1 MRCPQC
7 NTENVEGAKFC
18 NECGQS
24 LAPEA
29 DSLLDVAREMFPE
42 KKPSLDDMVPR
53 VGSEG
58 GEDKPLSAQKTA
70 DLTGLEML
78 VDSSYVP
85 PAQVARTGSTMEMPR
100 IEIEGEPASTSFIA
114 SQDPREA
121 KRQLKEQR
129 KLEKTKAREEGK
141 RLKEAGAKKDPA
153 DMTEEELAARL
164 RRRIVLAFVAGLL
177 AICAIAAA
185 TTYFMELWGGKV
197 VPDVVGQSEA
207 NAAYVLEEK
216 GFATESMEVKSD
228 EVQGIV
234 LLTDPAAG
242 RRAAEGSTVV
252 MHISVSRV
260 VPEVVG
266 LTEEEARELMDAEGF
281 TNVEYKLVKSNEEEG
296 RVLSVSPEAGTEG
309 KSSAAIVVE
318 VAQAYTVPSVEGLTR
333 EEAKAALEAEGYAV
347 SIAWHYDE
355 ELEEGMAYATDPAAD
370 TKLNSGS
377 EVTLY
382 VTKKRSSVLVDET
395 YAYLRSSDTFSI
407 DGVNYEVSSI
417 DSVKYLGDDRVSYT
431 VTARPYETYYW
442 FGSIPDTRYGE
453 ARKVSGEIQWNS
465 SNDIESSS
473 PSIKKI

>member
-7 NTENVEGAKFC
+7 NTENVENAKFC

-42 KKPSLDDMVPR
+42 KKPSLEEVVPK
-53 VGSEG
+53 VTADE
-58 GEDKPLSAQKTA
+58 KPLSAQETA

-85 PAQVARTGSTMEMPR
+85 PAQDARTGSTMEMPR
-100 IEIEGEPASTSFIA
+100 IEVEGAPSSTSFIA

-121 KRQLKEQR
+121 KRQQKEQK
-129 KLEKTKAREEGK
+129 KLEKRQAREEKK
-141 RLKEAGAKKDPA
+141 RLKEAGVKKDPA
-153 DMTEEELAARL
+153 DMTEEELAAR
-164 RRRIVLAFVAGLL
+164 RRKIGVVA
-177 AICAIAAA
+177 ACAALVVACAVAAA
-185 TTYFMELWGGKV
+185 TTYAMEFWGGKM
-197 VPDVVGQSEA
+197 VPDVVGQSEM
-207 NAAYVLEEK
+207 NAIYVLEQK
-216 GFATESMEVKSD
+216 GFATESMKVKSD

-234 LLTDPAAG
+234 LLTDPASG
-242 RRAAEGSTVV
+242 RRASEGSTVV
-252 MHISVSRV
+252 MHISVARV

-266 LTEEEARELMDAEGF
+266 LTEDEARALMGAEGF

-296 RVLSVSPEAGTEG
+296 RVLSVSPEPGTEG

-333 EEAKAALEAEGYAV
+333 DEAVAALEAEGYSV
-347 SIAWHYDE
+347 NIAWRYDE

-382 VTKKRSSVLVDET
+382 VTKKRSSVLIDET
-395 YAYLRSSDTFSI
+395 YAYLNSSDTFSI
-407 DGVNYEVSSI
+407 DGVSYEVSSI

-431 VTARPYETYYW
+431 LTARPYETYYW

-453 ARKVSGEIQWNS
+453 SQKVSGEIQWNS
-465 SNDIESSS
+465 SNTIESTA
-473 PSIKKI
+473 PTIKKL

>member
-7 NTENVEGAKFC
+7 NTENVDNAKFC

-42 KKPSLDDMVPR
+42 KKPSLEEVVPKATAD
-53 VGSEG
+53 E
-58 GEDKPLSAQKTA
+58 KPLSAQETA

-85 PAQVARTGSTMEMPR
+85 PAQDARIGSTMEMPR
-100 IEIEGEPASTSFIA
+100 IEVEGAPSSTSFIA
-114 SQDPREA
+114 SRDPREA
-121 KRQLKEQR
+121 KRQQKEQK
-129 KLEKTKAREEGK
+129 KLEKRRAREERK
-141 RLKEAGAKKDPA
+141 RLKEAGVKKDPA
-153 DMTEEELAARL
+153 EMTEEELSA
-164 RRRIVLAFVAGLL
+164 RRRRRGVLAACAALAAGCLVA
-177 AICAIAAA
+177 AAA
-185 TTYFMELWGGKV
+185 TYAMELWGGKV

-207 NAAYVLEEK
+207 NAVYVLEEK

-228 EVQGIV
+228 EVQGVV
-234 LLTDPAAG
+234 LLTDPASG
-242 RRAAEGSTVV
+242 RRAPEGSTVV
-252 MHISVSRV
+252 MHVSVARV

-266 LTEEEARELMDAEGF
+266 LTEDEARDLMDAEGF

-296 RVLSVSPEAGTEG
+296 RVLSVSPEPGTEG
-309 KSSAAIVVE
+309 KSSAVIVVE
-318 VAQAYTVPSVEGLTR
+318 VAQAYTVPDVEGLAR
-333 EEAKAALEAEGYAV
+333 DEAKAALEAEGYSV
-347 SIAWHYDE
+347 NIAWHYSED
-355 ELEEGMAYATDPAAD
+355 LEEGMAYATDPAAD

-395 YAYLRSSDTFSI
+395 YAYLNSSDTFSI
-407 DGVNYEVSSI
+407 DGVSYEVSSI

-431 VTARPYETYYW
+431 LTARPYETYYW

-453 ARKVSGEIQWNS
+453 SQKVSGEIQWNS
-465 SNDIESSS
+465 SNAIESTA
-473 PSIKKI
+473 PTIKKI